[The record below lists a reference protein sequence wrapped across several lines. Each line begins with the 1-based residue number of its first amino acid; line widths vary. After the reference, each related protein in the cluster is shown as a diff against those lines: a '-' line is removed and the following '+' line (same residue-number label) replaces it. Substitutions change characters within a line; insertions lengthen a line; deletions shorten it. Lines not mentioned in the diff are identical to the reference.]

1 MLARRS
7 SGTVGSS
14 NVDRLDA
21 SGQSHEERS
30 SGPQDTGITPEPDRL
45 WELPRIRDSAPSARE
60 SRSCRLPPAFVFFDL
75 KPRREEAWLIE
86 RFSAYGAYRERPEGS
101 FPGSTD
107 GRSHPWAQPPA
118 KDGRSLSRRRAVHR
132 PPCGAHRRI

>member
-14 NVDRLDA
+14 KVDRLDA

-30 SGPQDTGITPEPDRL
+30 SGPRTQGSRLSLTGNESYLEFETPLRRHASPARV
-45 WELPRIRDSAPSARE
+45 DS
-60 SRSCRLPPAFVFFDL
+60 LGLFVFFDL

-86 RFSAYGAYRERPEGS
+86 RFSAYGAYRAR
-101 FPGSTD
+101 T
-107 GRSHPWAQPPA
+107 RRLIPW
-118 KDGRSLSRRRAVHR
+118 LH
-132 PPCGAHRRI
+132 